1 MATLSGPVPAPVPVP
16 RANRANRADR
26 GAWSSGRLARRLPQ
40 LLLGLWLYGTSLGL
54 MVRAGLGVNP
64 WDVLNQG
71 MVHHFGLS
79 IGSWVTIIGAL
90 VLLLWIPLRQVPGIG
105 TVGNVLI
112 LGVAMDLTLGVLDT
126 PGNWP
131 ARIALLATGIVL
143 NGLATGLYIGARLG
157 PGPRDGLMTGLH
169 RRTGRSVRLI
179 RTGIELTV
187 LAVGVLLGGTVGVGT
202 VAYALAIG
210 PLAQFF
216 LRRFTVPE
224 GS

>member
-1 MATLSGPVPAPVPVP
+1 MATLSSTVP
-16 RANRANRADR
+16 RTSWSTDR
-26 GAWSSGRLARRLPQ
+26 LVRRLPQ
-40 LLLGLWLYGTSLGL
+40 LLLGLWLYGTSLGV

-71 MVHHFGLS
+71 MVHHFGLT
-79 IGSWVTIIGAL
+79 IGNWVTIIGAL

-131 ARIALLATGIVL
+131 ARIALLAGGILL

-157 PGPRDGLMTGLH
+157 PGPRDGLMTGLQ

-187 LAVGVLLGGTVGVGT
+187 LAIGVLLGGTVGVGT

-216 LRRFTVPE
+216 LRWCTVPE
-224 GS
+224 TR